1 MAEQGEGTG
10 QRWDWGWEQKESDGW
25 RMKGETPG
33 RYNHKWG
40 GGSFR
45 MSYRPRVVET
55 SKTL

>member
-33 RYNHKWG
+33 RYNHRYFHSNKANLG
-40 GGSFR
+40 KKNR
-45 MSYRPRVVET
+45 
-55 SKTL
+55 